1 MEGESALLSQNSREM
16 LLRNPRTIMELQHQ
30 GRLDKVTEGKVIR
43 KPQMVWVTV
52 ADNQANLQSCNSQAT

>member
-30 GRLDKVTEGKVIR
+30 GRLDKVTEDKVIR